1 MKTPSERHIIR
12 VISRRSPLALL
23 QVKELFALYPELDYE
38 VEEVSSYGDRH
49 KDISLMSGIAADFF
63 TRELDE
69 AIAEGRADVA
79 VHSAKDLPYPLPA
92 GQTVYCLTQAADK
105 SDSLVSRGHLTLAQL
120 PAGSRVGTSS
130 AMRRQELLQL
140 RQDIEVVS
148 IRGTIEE
155 RIAQVDN
162 GQIDALIVATCA
174 LQRLGLAHRSA
185 ERLPFATHPLQGNLA
200 VTGRADRPE
209 LAALFAAHDV
219 RRTYGRVTLVG
230 FGPGDP
236 GLLTLAGDEALRAA
250 DVIFHDDLLDIA
262 FLNRYAAEKVY
273 VGKRNGRHS
282 HSQDEI
288 QTLLY
293 RAALAG
299 KQVVR
304 LKGGDP
310 MVFAHGREEIDFLR
324 SRMVEVSVIP
334 GVSTGIAVA
343 ATTQIPLTHRG
354 VASSVALVSGHGE
367 RVEAPDAD
375 TLVYYMGGTNLP
387 GIARALLAKGRSPM
401 TPVAI
406 IYNVSLADEQRF
418 FLTLGELRHAWLKGL
433 SPVVVMVGDTV
444 ALGRAEQLQ
453 RVLATGTLRP
463 APQPGEEIT
472 HTPLIRLEG
481 IPFEAP
487 AGEEYDGVVFTSR
500 YGVRFFLEALSAEG
514 VNQVEV
520 LREKYIASVGPVTT
534 AALAEWG
541 IHPDYESPT
550 QSAEGLLHHFQS
562 QPIGSLLLPRS
573 DRKLTALSDG
583 LRRQGHTVK
592 DLTVYRNLTQAD
604 APTVDLKKYQ
614 KVVLS
619 SPSGV
624 EAFLQKYHDFPD
636 GLLYVAKGDTTFQF
650 FKDLQA

>member
-120 PAGSRVGTSS
+120 PAGSRIGTSS

-219 RRTYGRVTLVG
+219 RRTYGHVTLVG

-250 DVIFHDDLLDIA
+250 DVIFHDDLLDIS

-387 GIARALLAKGRSPM
+387 GIARALLDKGRSPM

-406 IYNVSLADEQRF
+406 IYNVSLADERRF

-444 ALGRAEQLQ
+444 SLGRAEQLQ

-487 AGEEYDGVVFTSR
+487 AGEEYDGVMFTSR

-514 VNQVEV
+514 VNQVEA

-624 EAFLQKYHDFPD
+624 EAFLQKYHGFPD

>member
-1 MKTPSERHIIR
+1 
-12 VISRRSPLALL
+12 
-23 QVKELFALYPELDYE
+23 
-38 VEEVSSYGDRH
+38 
-49 KDISLMSGIAADFF
+49 
-63 TRELDE
+63 
-69 AIAEGRADVA
+69 
-79 VHSAKDLPYPLPA
+79 
-92 GQTVYCLTQAADK
+92 
-105 SDSLVSRGHLTLAQL
+105 
-120 PAGSRVGTSS
+120 
-130 AMRRQELLQL
+130 
-140 RQDIEVVS
+140 
-148 IRGTIEE
+148 
-155 RIAQVDN
+155 
-162 GQIDALIVATCA
+162 
-174 LQRLGLAHRSA
+174 
-185 ERLPFATHPLQGNLA
+185 
-200 VTGRADRPE
+200 
-209 LAALFAAHDV
+209 
-219 RRTYGRVTLVG
+219 
-230 FGPGDP
+230 
-236 GLLTLAGDEALRAA
+236 
-250 DVIFHDDLLDIA
+250 
-262 FLNRYAAEKVY
+262 
-273 VGKRNGRHS
+273 
-282 HSQDEI
+282 
-288 QTLLY
+288 
-293 RAALAG
+293 
-299 KQVVR
+299 
-304 LKGGDP
+304 
-310 MVFAHGREEIDFLR
+310 
-324 SRMVEVSVIP
+324 
-334 GVSTGIAVA
+334 
-343 ATTQIPLTHRG
+343 
-354 VASSVALVSGHGE
+354 
-367 RVEAPDAD
+367 
-375 TLVYYMGGTNLP
+375 
-387 GIARALLAKGRSPM
+387 M

-406 IYNVSLADEQRF
+406 IYNVSLADERRF

-514 VNQVEV
+514 VNQVEA

-583 LRRQGHTVK
+583 LRCQGHTVK

-624 EAFLQKYHDFPD
+624 EAFLQKYHGFPD

>member
-120 PAGSRVGTSS
+120 PAGSRIGTSS

-219 RRTYGRVTLVG
+219 RRTYGHVTLVG

-354 VASSVALVSGHGE
+354 MASSVALVSGHGE

-487 AGEEYDGVVFTSR
+487 AGEEYDGVMFTSR

-514 VNQVEV
+514 VSQVEA

-534 AALAEWG
+534 AALTEWG

-562 QPIGSLLLPRS
+562 QAIGSLLLPRS

-624 EAFLQKYHDFPD
+624 EAFLQKYHGFPD

>member
-1 MKTPSERHIIR
+1 
-12 VISRRSPLALL
+12 
-23 QVKELFALYPELDYE
+23 
-38 VEEVSSYGDRH
+38 
-49 KDISLMSGIAADFF
+49 
-63 TRELDE
+63 
-69 AIAEGRADVA
+69 
-79 VHSAKDLPYPLPA
+79 
-92 GQTVYCLTQAADK
+92 
-105 SDSLVSRGHLTLAQL
+105 
-120 PAGSRVGTSS
+120 
-130 AMRRQELLQL
+130 
-140 RQDIEVVS
+140 
-148 IRGTIEE
+148 
-155 RIAQVDN
+155 
-162 GQIDALIVATCA
+162 
-174 LQRLGLAHRSA
+174 
-185 ERLPFATHPLQGNLA
+185 
-200 VTGRADRPE
+200 
-209 LAALFAAHDV
+209 
-219 RRTYGRVTLVG
+219 
-230 FGPGDP
+230 
-236 GLLTLAGDEALRAA
+236 
-250 DVIFHDDLLDIA
+250 
-262 FLNRYAAEKVY
+262 
-273 VGKRNGRHS
+273 
-282 HSQDEI
+282 
-288 QTLLY
+288 
-293 RAALAG
+293 
-299 KQVVR
+299 
-304 LKGGDP
+304 
-310 MVFAHGREEIDFLR
+310 
-324 SRMVEVSVIP
+324 MVEVSVIP

-406 IYNVSLADEQRF
+406 IYNVSLADERRS

-444 ALGRAEQLQ
+444 AMGRAEQLQ

-481 IPFEAP
+481 IPFEVP

-514 VNQVEV
+514 VNQVEA

-624 EAFLQKYHDFPD
+624 EAFLQKYHGFPD

>member
-105 SDSLVSRGHLTLAQL
+105 SDSLVSRGNLTLAQL
-120 PAGSRVGTSS
+120 PAGSRIGTSS

-262 FLNRYAAEKVY
+262 FLNRYQAEKVY

-324 SRMVEVSVIP
+324 SRMVEVGVIP

-387 GIARALLAKGRSPM
+387 GIARALLDKGRSPM

-406 IYNVSLADEQRF
+406 IYNVSLADERRF

-514 VNQVEV
+514 VNQVEA

-562 QPIGSLLLPRS
+562 QPISTLLLPRS

-624 EAFLQKYHDFPD
+624 EAFLQKYHGFPD

>member
-1 MKTPSERHIIR
+1 
-12 VISRRSPLALL
+12 
-23 QVKELFALYPELDYE
+23 
-38 VEEVSSYGDRH
+38 
-49 KDISLMSGIAADFF
+49 
-63 TRELDE
+63 
-69 AIAEGRADVA
+69 
-79 VHSAKDLPYPLPA
+79 
-92 GQTVYCLTQAADK
+92 
-105 SDSLVSRGHLTLAQL
+105 
-120 PAGSRVGTSS
+120 
-130 AMRRQELLQL
+130 
-140 RQDIEVVS
+140 
-148 IRGTIEE
+148 
-155 RIAQVDN
+155 
-162 GQIDALIVATCA
+162 
-174 LQRLGLAHRSA
+174 
-185 ERLPFATHPLQGNLA
+185 
-200 VTGRADRPE
+200 
-209 LAALFAAHDV
+209 
-219 RRTYGRVTLVG
+219 
-230 FGPGDP
+230 
-236 GLLTLAGDEALRAA
+236 
-250 DVIFHDDLLDIA
+250 
-262 FLNRYAAEKVY
+262 
-273 VGKRNGRHS
+273 
-282 HSQDEI
+282 
-288 QTLLY
+288 
-293 RAALAG
+293 
-299 KQVVR
+299 
-304 LKGGDP
+304 

-354 VASSVALVSGHGE
+354 MASSVALVSGHGE
-367 RVEAPDAD
+367 RVEAPDTD

-406 IYNVSLADEQRF
+406 IYNVSLADERRF

-433 SPVVVMVGDTV
+433 SPVVVMVGDSV

-514 VNQVEV
+514 VSQVEA

-583 LRRQGHTVK
+583 LRCQGHTVK

-624 EAFLQKYHDFPD
+624 EAFLQKYHGFPD